1 MDFREKIIVKR
12 KRGNK
17 RKARGFS
24 REELGKVGISL
35 KQALKLKLPID
46 LRRRSINEENVD
58 FLKQLQK
65 TKRAK
70 HRKAK
75 SKDETS

>member
-1 MDFREKIIVKR
+1 MDFREKVIVKR
-12 KRGNK
+12 KRGKK

-24 REELGKVGISL
+24 REELGKIGISL

-46 LRRRSINEENVD
+46 LRRRSINEENVG
-58 FLKQLQK
+58 FLKQQLK

-70 HRKAK
+70 RRKVK
-75 SKDETS
+75 FKDETS